1 MRKLKSL
8 MTAALILALFC
19 TGTAFIDSWTSREG
33 RRALAHE
40 LEQAA
45 AHCYAAEGRYPP
57 DLDYIERHYGIHT
70 KNRRYTVEYRRVS
83 PDRAPEI
90 TVKRQKGGAWT

>member
-8 MTAALILALFC
+8 LTAALILALFC
-19 TGTAFIDSWTSREG
+19 TGITLIDRWLFFEG
-33 RRALAHE
+33 RRALVHE

-57 DLDYIERHYGIHT
+57 TSVTRAALWYPHRKPALCSRIP
-70 KNRRYTVEYRRVS
+70 
-83 PDRAPEI
+83 PDIPGPC
-90 TVKRQKGGAWT
+90 T